1 MREHVTVDLEERER
15 SDFNTICFPPVGL
28 TKQCFADECDI
39 GNIMAR
45 FDKTGLIEHVN
56 KFQGDYG
63 DFTGAQE
70 YQESL
75 NQVMAAEDMFMS
87 LPAKVRAKFEND
99 PGQFL
104 DFVGNPDNL
113 SEMVDLGLANPVSAP
128 VEAVVEPTDLG
139 S

>member
-1 MREHVTVDLEERER
+1 MREHVTVDLDSRER
-15 SDFNTICFPPVGL
+15 SDFNAIAFPPVGL
-28 TKQCFADECDI
+28 TKQCFSEECDI
-39 GNIMAR
+39 GSIMAR

-63 DFTGAQE
+63 DFTDAQT
-70 YQESL
+70 YQDSL

-87 LPAKVRAKFEND
+87 LPANVRAKFEND